1 MAEAEMPL
9 QGQEERRSSMVDL
22 RQVEQIHSVLGSSP
36 DYRMDLHDHAE
47 HIMLLFPIWGTFR
60 AEGDGKK
67 AHLWTMERQVL
78 IVPAGVIHATMATT
92 SHQSHVAIYLQEEF
106 GTYLA
111 RKESSD
117 ALPAYSGV
125 RQLSEDASHL
135 LAVLGRNLGARASD
149 GAGRFASLA
158 EMIVRDCLVNSST
171 TEGAAPLMAVGH
183 GRQLAQT
190 VIGQLSEDL
199 SATLDLDTLAS
210 RNGVSRRHLTRLVRE
225 HTGQSIAEI
234 LLGLRLEEARRLL
247 LGTMLSVQMIA
258 LEVGFESASSFSRAF
273 RRRFDRT
280 PRAIRMA
287 RPERN

>member
-1 MAEAEMPL
+1 
-9 QGQEERRSSMVDL
+9 MVDL

-36 DYRMDLHDHAE
+36 DYRMDLHDHSE

-78 IVPAGVIHATMATT
+78 IVPAGVSHATMATT
-92 SHQSHVAIYLQEEF
+92 SHQSHVAIYLHKEF

-111 RKESSD
+111 RKDAAD
-117 ALPAYSGV
+117 ALPPHSGV
-125 RQLSEDASHL
+125 RQLTDDASHL
-135 LAVLGRNLGARASD
+135 LAVLGRNLGTKTSD
-149 GAGRFASLA
+149 GTGRFAGLA
-158 EMIVRDCLVNSST
+158 EIIVRDCMANSGRA
-171 TEGAAPLMAVGH
+171 EGAALPMAVGH
-183 GRQLAQT
+183 GRQLAET
-190 VIGQLSEDL
+190 VIGQVSEDL
-199 SATLDLDTLAS
+199 SVALDLDSLAS

-225 HTGQSIAEI
+225 HTGQSVAEI
-234 LLGLRLEEARRLL
+234 QLGLRLDEARRLL
-247 LGTMLSVQMIA
+247 LGTTLSVQMIA

-287 RPERN
+287 RPEQN